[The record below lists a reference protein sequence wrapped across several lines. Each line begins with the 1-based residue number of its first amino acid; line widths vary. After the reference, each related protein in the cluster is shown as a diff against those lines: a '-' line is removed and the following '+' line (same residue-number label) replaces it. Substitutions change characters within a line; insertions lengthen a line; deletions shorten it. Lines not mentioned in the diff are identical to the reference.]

1 MAGYAPAAPPHPIEK
16 GNTMNKDIQIF
27 KNEQFGQ
34 IRTLTKDGDPWFA
47 GKDVAE
53 ALGYSDTKSAI
64 NDHVDADDK
73 QILQRGQNATLEIP
87 NRGMTI
93 INESGLYSLILSSK
107 LETAKAFKH
116 WVTSEV
122 LPSIRKHG
130 EYVSPQKVQQ
140 RLGEVNSAARIIRQ
154 TLKEAGMA
162 PQFVAVAMKSLYAPV
177 GVEIPLEGIT
187 VNKRLLDAT
196 TIAKRLGVLSRTG
209 NPHAQA
215 VSAIIAQVDVLPDEK
230 EIVPF
235 QNATSGHA
243 GTNVQYTESVAA
255 KVNLWLER
263 HGYPEEINYKGKQY
277 VVRYGRVA

>member
-1 MAGYAPAAPPHPIEK
+1 MAGYAPTAPPSIHP
-16 GNTMNKDIQIF
+16 GKDNAMSKEIQIF

-34 IRTLTKDGDPWFA
+34 IRMIMQGDEPWFV

-53 ALGYSDTKSAI
+53 ILGYTNPSKALA
-64 NDHVDADDK
+64 DHVDEEDK
-73 QILQRGQNATLEIP
+73 LNNESLSSLGQRGGWL
-87 NRGMTI
+87 

-107 LETAKAFKH
+107 LETAKAFKR
-116 WVTSEV
+116 WVTAEV

-130 EYVSPQKVQQ
+130 EYASPRKAQQ

-154 TLKEAGMA
+154 TLREAGMA
-162 PQFVAVAMKSLYAPV
+162 PQFVAVAMKSLYEPV

-187 VNKRLLDAT
+187 LNKRLLDAT
-196 TIAKRLGVLSRTG
+196 AIAKRLGILSRSG

-230 EIVPF
+230 ELVPF
-235 QNATSGHA
+235 QNTSSGHS
-243 GTNVQYTESVAA
+243 GTSIQYTESVAA

-263 HGYPEEINYKGKQY
+263 NGYPEEINYKDKQY
-277 VVRYGRVA
+277 TVRYGRVA